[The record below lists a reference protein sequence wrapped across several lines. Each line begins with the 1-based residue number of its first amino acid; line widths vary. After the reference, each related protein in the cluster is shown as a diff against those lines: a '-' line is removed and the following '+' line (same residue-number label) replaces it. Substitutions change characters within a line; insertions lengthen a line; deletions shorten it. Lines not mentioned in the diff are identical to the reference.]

1 MRNERGDEESLKDSW
16 NLTQHRGEYTTKKKR
31 CVCSKVEQNTLYVKF
46 FFSFH
51 FFLYSIHGRR
61 IRKEDK
67 KRRVRERRKKEQKF
81 SGT

>member
-16 NLTQHRGEYTTKKKR
+16 NLTQHRGEYTTQKKEM
-31 CVCSKVEQNTLYVKF
+31 CVQQSRTKHVICEV